1 VVGIRKKTKQLIKMR
16 KLKNKLTKK
25 IELRKK
31 IQINRLKIPLS
42 KYILKNFLGFK
53 KERLKARV
61 YFFMLRIIFH
71 SVYIFLC

>member
-1 VVGIRKKTKQLIKMR
+1 MRKKTKQLIKMK

-31 IQINRLKIPLS
+31 IQINRLKISLS
-42 KYILKNFLGFK
+42 KYILKSFLGFK

-71 SVYIFLC
+71 PVYIFLCQE